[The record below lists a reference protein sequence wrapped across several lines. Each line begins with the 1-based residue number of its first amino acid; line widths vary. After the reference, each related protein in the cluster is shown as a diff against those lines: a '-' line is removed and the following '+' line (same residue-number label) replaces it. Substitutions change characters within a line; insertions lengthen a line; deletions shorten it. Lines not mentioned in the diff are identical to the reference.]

1 MKKKETPSFIQ
12 NTPHGVDKYEG
23 KSAERVA
30 DAIKNHIEE
39 YNDKDNLAKIIGLDG
54 EWGSGKSNIIR
65 ILTSRL
71 GENYY
76 LFEYDAWGNQEDLQ
90 RRSFLE
96 QLTKKLIDESILEG
110 ETTISKRDGG
120 KETVLWNE
128 KLKYLLA
135 QKKETVS
142 EKYPRISNGMAA
154 AGAVAILTPIFV
166 FIAYAFKP
174 QQTQWWWTLISVFI
188 SMIPVLVSL
197 VVWRR
202 ACKKDKRYNDLGYL
216 LAIYND
222 KIENDVNYETISEDE
237 PSVTEFKSWMDDI
250 SNFIEAKK
258 INKLIVVFDNMDRL
272 PADKVKELWS
282 SIHTFFSE
290 NGYKNI
296 WVIIPFDKIHLAN
309 AFGEKPNGEQPE
321 LTCHFINKTFPVI
334 YRVAPPI
341 VTDWKKT
348 FNEFFEEA
356 FGEKENEEKQ
366 TILRI
371 FGISK
376 EHITPRI
383 IIAFINEIVSLKR
396 TWIDEIPLL
405 FISVFVLKKD
415 IILKAPVINILSGSY
430 LDKIEKIVPNNEELQ
445 KHISALTFGI
455 EVKLAE
461 QIPLKQYLQKTLKG
475 EPNYDINKYTDN
487 KHFVSILDDELK
499 EIDPALT
506 ENAILSLSKLK
517 PEKELKIKAQ
527 WNDLVMLQL
536 ENEISSLV
544 FSDSHK
550 ALLLNADNSY
560 KIEFSKYLYNSYLK
574 QKAFNG
580 APFFSAMEAFENFVK
595 TNNLKISFDDFIV
608 SKKVLPEVFID
619 YVSLSKSRYSD
630 YKIICDNKNL
640 NDHLIGLLEKGLP
653 NMDFIKYLIKDE
665 TYNFTKLQENI
676 ESIISENKLTVT
688 NFPELIKTYKLI
700 SKTKSLPTQISPTQV
715 QTLISGITDKSQ
727 AGYYDLVAMGLV
739 TQQIDTPYSEGL
751 DTELAKVIE
760 HYLTYG
766 KLLLLAK
773 DWGSNLLR
781 ITVKAMTINSLGRVL
796 NFNEILPFF
805 EDIIAAISITP
816 EALLKDL
823 NRWEKFSTDIKVDN
837 IEVLIPKFKFFNYSA
852 ETKNKLT
859 EYINKVAIEKLKTIP
874 ESDLYA
880 QRNTA
885 TYYWLNCASILIE
898 TNIIKVLP
906 DNLTDFSKNV
916 LIEIASGVQP
926 IPASNSILER
936 IIKKASKSKLQPTIK
951 IICDEFCN
959 KTKAINP
966 SLFVYFAENFD
977 FINKMTSRS
986 GDITRNILND
996 VFSNPI
1002 CSNLILDNSLGYI
1015 KKINEA
1021 GDDAEDLKSKIYQ
1034 MLQNNPTD
1042 KLIDFASAIGVKI
1055 EPESDDE
1062 EVKE

>member
-1 MKKKETPSFIQ
+1 MKNQENPRFIQ

-30 DAIKNHIEE
+30 DTIKSHIEE
-39 YNDKDNLAKIIGLDG
+39 YNAKDNLAKIIGLDG

-65 ILTSRL
+65 ILTSKL
-71 GENYY
+71 GDNYY

-96 QLTKKLIDESILEG
+96 QLTKELIDERILEG

-120 KETVLWNE
+120 EETVSWNE

-166 FIAYAFKP
+166 FIAYAFKL
-174 QQTQWWWTLISVFI
+174 QQNQWWWTLISIFI
-188 SMIPVLVSL
+188 SMIPVLGSL
-197 VVWRR
+197 VVWRI

-237 PSVTEFKSWMDDI
+237 PSVTEFKGWMNDI

-258 INKLIVVFDNMDRL
+258 KNKLIVVFDNMDRL

-290 NGYKNI
+290 DGYKNI
-296 WVIIPFDKIHLAN
+296 WVIIPFDKTHLAN
-309 AFGEKPNGEQPE
+309 AFGEKPNGEQLE

-334 YRVAPPI
+334 YRVAPPV

-348 FNEFFEEA
+348 FNEFFAEA
-356 FGEKENEEKQ
+356 FGESENEEKL
-366 TILRI
+366 TIQRI
-371 FGISK
+371 FGICK
-376 EHITPRI
+376 EQITPRA

-396 TWIDEIPLL
+396 TWLDEIPLL
-405 FISVFVLKKD
+405 FISVFVLKKE
-415 IILKAPVINILSGSY
+415 IILKAPVINILSGNY
-430 LDKIEKIVPNNEELQ
+430 LDKIESIVPNNEELQ
-445 KHISALTFGI
+445 KHISAITFGI

-475 EPNYDINKYTDN
+475 EPNYDINKYADN

-499 EIDPALT
+499 DIDPALT
-506 ENAILSLSKLK
+506 EKVILSLSKLETGK
-517 PEKELKIKAQ
+517 KLKITPQ
-527 WNDLVMLQL
+527 WNELVKLQL
-536 ENEISSLV
+536 KNEISALV

-560 KIEFSKYLYNSYLK
+560 KIKFSKYLYNGYLK
-574 QKAFNG
+574 QKEFNG
-580 APFFSAMEAFENFVK
+580 ASFFSAMEAFENFIK
-595 TNNLKISFDDFIV
+595 TNNLTISIADFIV
-608 SKKVLPEVFID
+608 PKNVLPEIFID
-619 YVSLSKSRYSD
+619 YVNLSKSRFND
-630 YKIICDNKNL
+630 FKITCDNKKL
-640 NDHLIGLLEKGLP
+640 NDYLIGLMEDGLP
-653 NMDFIKYLIKDE
+653 SMDFIGYLIKDE
-665 TYNFTKLQENI
+665 PYNFTILQEKI
-676 ESIISENKLTVT
+676 ESMISGNKLTVA
-688 NFPELIKTYKLI
+688 NFPELLKTYKLI
-700 SKTKSLPTQISPTQV
+700 SESKPLPKQLSTAQV
-715 QTLISGITDKSQ
+715 QTLISSIKDNSQ
-727 AGYYDLVAMGLV
+727 AAYYDLVAMGLV
-739 TQQIDTPYSEGL
+739 TQQINTAYSEGH
-751 DTELAKVIE
+751 DEEVAKVIE
-760 HYLTYG
+760 YYMPYG
-766 KLLLLAK
+766 KLLILAK
-773 DWGSNLLR
+773 DWGSDLLR
-781 ITVKAMTINSLGRVL
+781 KTVKAMTIKSLGKNMQILDV
-796 NFNEILPFF
+796 LPFF
-805 EDIIAAISITP
+805 EEIKTAISITP
-816 EALLKDL
+816 ESLLQEL
-823 NRWEKFSTDIKVDN
+823 GLWEDSIPNITMDN
-837 IEVLIPKFKFFNYSA
+837 IEAQIPKFNFYIYST

-859 EYINKVAIEKLKTIP
+859 EHINKIAIEKLKTIP
-874 ESDLYA
+874 ENDLYA

-885 TYYWLNCASILIE
+885 TYYWLNCAAILIE
-898 TNIIKVLP
+898 KNIIKSLP
-906 DNLTDFSKNV
+906 DNLTDFSKKV
-916 LIEIASGVQP
+916 LVEIASGVQP
-926 IPASNSILER
+926 IPTPNSILDR

-959 KTKAINP
+959 KTKTINP
-966 SLFVYFAENFD
+966 SLFAYFTENFD

-996 VFSNPI
+996 VFSNPT
-1002 CSNLILDNSLGYI
+1002 CSKLILDNSSGYI
-1015 KKINEA
+1015 NKINEA
-1021 GDDAEDLKSKIYQ
+1021 GDDAEDLKSKICQ

-1042 KLIDFASAIGVKI
+1042 ELIDFASAIGVKI
-1055 EPESDDE
+1055 EQEPDSE

>member
-1 MKKKETPSFIQ
+1 MKDQENPRFIQ
-12 NTPHGVDKYEG
+12 NAPHGVDKYEG

-30 DAIKNHIEE
+30 DAIKSHIEE

-65 ILTSRL
+65 ILTSKL
-71 GENYY
+71 GDNYF

-96 QLTKKLIDESILEG
+96 QLTKELIDERILEG

-120 KETVLWNE
+120 EETVSWNE

-174 QQTQWWWTLISVFI
+174 QQNQWWWTLISIFI

-197 VVWRR
+197 VVWRI

-237 PSVTEFKSWMDDI
+237 PSVTEFKSWMNDI
-250 SNFIEAKK
+250 SNFIESKK
-258 INKLIVVFDNMDRL
+258 KNKLIVVFDNMDRL

-290 NGYKNI
+290 DGYKNI
-296 WVIIPFDKIHLAN
+296 WVIIPFDKTHLAN

-348 FNEFFEEA
+348 FNEFFAEA
-356 FGEKENEEKQ
+356 FGESENEEKL
-366 TILRI
+366 TIQRI
-371 FGISK
+371 FGICK
-376 EHITPRI
+376 ENITPRA

-396 TWIDEIPLL
+396 TWLDEIPLL
-405 FISVFVLKKD
+405 FISVFVLKKE
-415 IILKAPVINILSGSY
+415 IILKAPVINILSGNY
-430 LDKIEKIVPNNEELQ
+430 LDKIESIVPNNEELQ
-445 KHISALTFGI
+445 KHISAITFGI

-487 KHFVSILDDELK
+487 KHFVSILDDEMK
-499 EIDPALT
+499 DIDPALT
-506 ENAILSLSKLK
+506 EKAILSLSKLES
-517 PEKELKIKAQ
+517 EKELKITPQ
-527 WNDLVMLQL
+527 WNELVKLQL
-536 ENEISSLV
+536 KNEISSLV

-560 KIEFSKYLYNSYLK
+560 KIKFSKYLYNGYLK
-574 QKAFNG
+574 QKEFNG
-580 APFFSAMEAFENFVK
+580 ASFFSAMEAFENFIK
-595 TNNLKISFDDFIV
+595 TNNLKISFTDFIV
-608 SKKVLPEVFID
+608 RKNVLPEIFID
-619 YVSLSKSRYSD
+619 YVNLSKSRFND
-630 YKIICDNKNL
+630 FKITCDNKNL
-640 NDHLIGLLEKGLP
+640 NDYLIGLLEDGLP
-653 NMDFIKYLIKDE
+653 NMDFIEYLIKDE
-665 TYNFTKLQENI
+665 TYNFTILQEKI
-676 ESIISENKLTVT
+676 ESMISGNKLTVA
-688 NFPELIKTYKLI
+688 NFPELLKTYKLI
-700 SKTKSLPTQISPTQV
+700 SESKPLPTQLSTAQV
-715 QTLISGITDKSQ
+715 QTLISSIKDDSQ
-727 AGYYDLVAMGLV
+727 ASYYDLVAMGLV
-739 TQQIDTPYSEGL
+739 NKQINTAYSEGL
-751 DTELAKVIE
+751 DEEVAKVIE
-760 HYLTYG
+760 YYMTYG
-766 KLLLLAK
+766 KLLILAK
-773 DWGSNLLR
+773 DWGSDLLR
-781 ITVKAMTINSLGRVL
+781 KTVKAMTVKSFGEKMQILDV
-796 NFNEILPFF
+796 LPFF
-805 EDIIAAISITP
+805 EEIKTAISITP
-816 EALLKDL
+816 ESLLQEL
-823 NRWEKFSTDIKVDN
+823 SLWEDTIPSITIDN
-837 IEVLIPKFKFFNYSA
+837 IEAQIPKFNFYIYST

-859 EYINKVAIEKLKTIP
+859 EHINKIAIEKLKTIP
-874 ESDLYA
+874 ENDLYA
-880 QRNTA
+880 QRNAA
-885 TYYWLNCASILIE
+885 TYYWLNCAAILIE
-898 TNIIKVLP
+898 KNILKSLP
-906 DNLTDFSKNV
+906 DNLTDFSKKV
-916 LIEIASGVQP
+916 LVEIASGVQP
-926 IPASNSILER
+926 IPTPNSILDR

-959 KTKAINP
+959 KTKTINP

-996 VFSNPI
+996 VFSNPT
-1002 CSNLILDNSLGYI
+1002 CSKLILDNSSGYI
-1015 KKINEA
+1015 NKINEA

-1034 MLQNNPTD
+1034 MLQNNPTVE
-1042 KLIDFASAIGVKI
+1042 LIDFASAIGVKT
-1055 EPESDDE
+1055 EQESDSED
-1062 EVKE
+1062 VKE